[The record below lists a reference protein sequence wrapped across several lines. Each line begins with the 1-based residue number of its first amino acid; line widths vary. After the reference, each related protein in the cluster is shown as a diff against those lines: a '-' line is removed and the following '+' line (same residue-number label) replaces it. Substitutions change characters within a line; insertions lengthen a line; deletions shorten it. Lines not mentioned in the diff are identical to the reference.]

1 MVLNSDNTSTF
12 MRVQTHPSHTQKH
25 RFFIIFL
32 QPSLLVFPLWVK
44 LLIVYLHGW
53 AASCMLYTH
62 ASWFYEPCF
71 SNLCLVI
78 FALALPGTTQNALWT
93 HNEQDGEF
101 SHFTTAAAA
110 ACVWVTMSRQDR
122 VKWETRDSPRIPDLS
137 ARVWAGSLGIPSSP
151 SCASA
156 VGGGGVQW
164 DWGRRR
170 NICSSVTPRSLAL
183 TSYCTR
189 SLAGYWH

>member
-1 MVLNSDNTSTF
+1 
-12 MRVQTHPSHTQKH
+12 MRTQTQPSRTQKH
-25 RFFIIFL
+25 RLFIILL

-53 AASCMLYTH
+53 AASCMFYIH
-62 ASWFYEPCF
+62 ASWFYEHFFQSVSGCIG
-71 SNLCLVI
+71 SRSSR
-78 FALALPGTTQNALWT
+78 TTQNARWT
-93 HNEQDGEF
+93 HNERDGEF

-110 ACVWVTMSRQDR
+110 AACVWVTMSRWDR
-122 VKWETRDSPRIPDLS
+122 AKREARDSPRIPDLS
-137 ARVWAGSLGIPSSP
+137 ARVWAGSLGIQSSP

-156 VGGGGVQW
+156 VGGGGGRLW

-170 NICSSVTPRSLAL
+170 NICSSVTPRSLTL
-183 TSYCTR
+183 TSYCTH